1 MELTL
6 KINENISAKQA
17 AKLTELGSMIE
28 EGTLIEQDCQNAVR
42 LYMIAAKAGNPEAF
56 YHMGRVYMNGIGT
69 AQDIAKA
76 KLYFKQGANCGNID
90 SIVAIG
96 RIYKAESS
104 IEQAVYCFKLA
115 AEADNLEGI
124 IEYAGLLQ
132 ETGGDIEDIMQMYR
146 KAAGLGNIDAAE
158 ALGRIYEDRS
168 NPEYSPDIAVFW
180 YRQAAGLGS
189 AAAEAE
195 IKRLEQ
201 CTDKDIDIE
210 IEYDDDI

>member
-1 MELTL
+1 M
-6 KINENISAKQA
+6 
-17 AKLTELGSMIE
+17 
-28 EGTLIEQDCQNAVR
+28 
-42 LYMIAAKAGNPEAF
+42 
-56 YHMGRVYMNGIGT
+56 
-69 AQDIAKA
+69 
-76 KLYFKQGANCGNID
+76 
-90 SIVAIG
+90 
-96 RIYKAESS
+96 
-104 IEQAVYCFKLA
+104 YCFKLA

-146 KAAGLGNIDAAE
+146 KAAGLGSADAAE
-158 ALGRIYEDRS
+158 ALGRIYEDKNS
-168 NPEYSPDIAVFW
+168 PEYSPDIAVFW